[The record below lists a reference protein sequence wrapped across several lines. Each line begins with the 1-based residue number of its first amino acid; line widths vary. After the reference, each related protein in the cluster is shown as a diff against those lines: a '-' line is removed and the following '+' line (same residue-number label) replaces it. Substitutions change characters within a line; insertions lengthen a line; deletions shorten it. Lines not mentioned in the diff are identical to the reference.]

1 MFTFKFYV
9 GDKVSVPNNRVPDIN
24 AACMMAEHWI
34 ANYEKIEVIFNEKV
48 VVKTLT
54 NDNPIVST
62 TL

>member
-9 GDKVSVPNNRVPDIN
+9 GDTFSIPKNRVPDIN

-54 NDNPIVST
+54 NNNPIVSSNM
-62 TL
+62 